1 MIAEKRKSV
10 KKNGGFTMKK
20 KLLQWIMTNLC
31 AWIWIEENPQ
41 FRQLYCELFDDLSR
55 QVQSCTPRAGLQAG
69 AFAFFWFG
77 MQNTSGKP
85 AHNTL

>member
-41 FRQLYCELFDDLSR
+41 FRQLYCELFEDLSR
-55 QVQSCTPRAGLQAG
+55 QVQS
-69 AFAFFWFG
+69 
-77 MQNTSGKP
+77 
-85 AHNTL
+85 